1 MKQQWVVLCYV
12 FTSSRREREETGTG
26 SNTVTIS
33 ISDLTDVQLG
43 FDGDIPERRE
53 SAGGPS
59 RAIEYNSGW
68 DEIAEK
74 ERYLS
79 PFSER
84 EGNPTHHRSSHAFV
98 FIILYHLNL
107 SHSHLTTHSISHILL
122 LSLSSHLVPPL
133 LYGSLSA
140 SFGRR
145 FSFSSFCYSVEC

>member
-43 FDGDIPERRE
+43 FDGDIPEKRE

-68 DEIAEK
+68 DGKAEGGGDP
-74 ERYLS
+74 S
-79 PFSER
+79 PGQPVGRIPPPEWTGVDAYALTGRF
-84 EGNPTHHRSSHAFV
+84 
-98 FIILYHLNL
+98 LHLR
-107 SHSHLTTHSISHILL
+107 
-122 LSLSSHLVPPL
+122 
-133 LYGSLSA
+133 A
-140 SFGRR
+140 K
-145 FSFSSFCYSVEC
+145 

>member
-43 FDGDIPERRE
+43 FDGDIPEKRE

-68 DEIAEK
+68 DGKAEK
-74 ERYLS
+74 GRTFTSLDSRWGDES
-79 PFSER
+79 PHQKN
-84 EGNPTHHRSSHAFV
+84 GPV
-98 FIILYHLNL
+98 
-107 SHSHLTTHSISHILL
+107 
-122 LSLSSHLVPPL
+122 
-133 LYGSLSA
+133 
-140 SFGRR
+140 
-145 FSFSSFCYSVEC
+145 